1 MRFIMKLGKMKV
13 SLADVIDPAT
23 LADIYREWLKDYG
36 KSSREGF
43 AEWSQRL
50 FRAGFGLDITVSAPD
65 NNFVLTVEPPFD
77 KDATFRKEISFS
89 CMRNDFYQAVR
100 NSLERFNDEIAKAV
114 WSRTLRV
121 PETPSEYMLNMGFLG
136 IKPVIR
142 FVLPRWSEVYQTD
155 ELDTDGA
162 NLRNDLNFWT
172 KLQETDTQVLIAPSD
187 LIQSVFSE
195 FPEEILT
202 GTWYHSPLVF
212 CAVDDGY
219 WVDKNTK
226 LGRFFCR

>member
-1 MRFIMKLGKMKV
+1 MKLAKMKV

-23 LADIYREWLKDYG
+23 LADIYREWLNDYD
-36 KSSREGF
+36 KMSREGF
-43 AEWSQRL
+43 SEWSQRL
-50 FRAGFGLDITVSAPD
+50 FRAGFGIVISVSAPS
-65 NNFVLTVEPPFD
+65 NNFFMTVEPPFD

-89 CMRNDFYQAVR
+89 CMRNDFYQAVL
-100 NSLERFNDEIAKAV
+100 NNLGHFDDETAKAA

-121 PETPSEYMLNMGFLG
+121 PKTPSEFVFSGMS
-136 IKPVIR
+136 PVIR
-142 FVLPRWSEVYQTD
+142 FVLPKWSEVYQVD
-155 ELDTDGA
+155 ELDINGA
-162 NLRNDLNFWT
+162 NLRNDLDFWT

-187 LIQSVFSE
+187 LTQSVFSE
-195 FPEEILT
+195 FPAEILT

-226 LGRFFCR
+226 LGRFFCRRGW